1 MLDLFSLITVYQFIK
16 KYFNNILLLFVTS
29 KKILRRKKCSKID
42 KHFHFCL
49 YFSISYCYICYFT
62 DEQFKFFEP
71 LLGRK
76 SLTYKNGLEARK
88 KRQLV
93 DRSFS
98 HDAVMNYYE
107 HFTQVLFCFF
117 FLGY

>member
-1 MLDLFSLITVYQFIK
+1 MLFYRWAVQVFW
-16 KYFNNILLLFVTS
+16 TS
-29 KKILRRKKCSKID
+29 
-42 KHFHFCL
+42 F
-49 YFSISYCYICYFT
+49 
-62 DEQFKFFEP
+62 
-71 LLGRK
+71 GRK

-117 FLGY
+117 SLVIFTRNFD